1 MTRLFRLRDA
11 KKFRADG
18 IDANWS
24 HCARKCKRLS
34 STDWRDD
41 DWPAKTVERAGG
53 NPPDRADHPA
63 SLRDRRGRA
72 EGRARKA
79 YPAAYPAWASAPR
92 TETISRRTQITTGK
106 ERGRDARGESR
117 IAPCFSHVDLF
128 RRQRDF
134 FRAQHG
140 RNSVT
145 AQSRRR
151 SFKTPSWMVHRAVMQ
166 L

>member
-24 HCARKCKRLS
+24 HCARRCKRLS

-117 IAPCFSHVDLF
+117 IAPGFSQTWICSAGNAISFAHSKVATVSPRSHVAEASRL
-128 RRQRDF
+128 R
-134 FRAQHG
+134 HG
-140 RNSVT
+140 WFI
-145 AQSRRR
+145 A
-151 SFKTPSWMVHRAVMQ
+151 